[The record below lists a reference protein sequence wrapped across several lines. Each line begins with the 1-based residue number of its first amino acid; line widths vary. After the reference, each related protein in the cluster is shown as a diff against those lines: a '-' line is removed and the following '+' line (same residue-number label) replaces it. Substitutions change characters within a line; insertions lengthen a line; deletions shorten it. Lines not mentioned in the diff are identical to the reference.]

1 MSLRKGDGGI
11 AGGGERRGRRL
22 WSDDEKRRIV
32 AETFEDGA
40 SVSIVARRHD
50 VNANML
56 FTWRR
61 AFGAVASIGTA
72 SAATFVPAVIG
83 PGPVPTTSPTP
94 PTPAGRMEIA
104 LAGGDRVVVGVDV
117 DAAALARVVKVLSRR

>member
-1 MSLRKGDGGI
+1 MSLPKGDGSI

-83 PGPVPTTSPTP
+83 PRAGPDDFSNPSD
-94 PTPAGRMEIA
+94 AGRPD
-104 LAGGDRVVVGVDV
+104 GDRAHG
-117 DAAALARVVKVLSRR
+117 RRSGDRRGGR